1 MAIEFDVVVPDRPG
15 ELGRL
20 ARTLSEKGVNIDAI
34 AACTGGGK
42 GYVSLLLPEGR
53 RTRDVLRSAGYEY
66 VEKTVLTVTLDDK
79 PGTLGDLAKRLA
91 EAGVNV
97 TSVITLATGGG
108 RVQLAIGVDDLERA
122 RRVV

>member
-42 GYVSLLLPEGR
+42 GYVSLL
-53 RTRDVLRSAGYEY
+53 LRSAGYEY

>member
-66 VEKTVLTVTLDDK
+66 VEKTVLTVTLDR
-79 PGTLGDLAKRLA
+79 P
-91 EAGVNV
+91 
-97 TSVITLATGGG
+97 
-108 RVQLAIGVDDLERA
+108 A
-122 RRVV
+122 RRVTAQPFSRGSASRGRVWPWT

>member
-1 MAIEFDVVVPDRPG
+1 VAIEFDVVVPDRPG

-20 ARTLSEKGVNIDAI
+20 ARTLAEKGVNIHAI
-34 AACTGGGK
+34 AACTGDGK
-42 GYVSLLLPEGR
+42 GYVNMLLPEGR
-53 RTRDVLRSAGYEY
+53 TTREVLRSAGYEY
-66 VEKTVLTVTLDDK
+66 VERTVVTVTLKDK

-108 RVQLAIGVDDLERA
+108 RVQLAIGVDNLEKA